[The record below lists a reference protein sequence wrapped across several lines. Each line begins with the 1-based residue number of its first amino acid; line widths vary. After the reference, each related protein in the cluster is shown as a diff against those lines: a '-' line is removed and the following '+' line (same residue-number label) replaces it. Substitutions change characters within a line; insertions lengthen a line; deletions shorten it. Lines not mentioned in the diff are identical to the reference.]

1 MGFAILIMIIWF
13 FFCILYNL
21 YRVALAD
28 CKLDRGFPQQ
38 QCKDMFGNGKCI
50 LFMIDA
56 IIYSYLYT
64 VVLADFWVG
73 RIYPPRKCKGMIDNG
88 ASTVK
93 RCPDTANSV
102 PLNTNDH
109 SIFKTVT
116 QLS

>member
-1 MGFAILIMIIWF
+1 MGFYNIYYDYMIF
-13 FFCILYNL
+13 FLYLYNL

-64 VVLADFWVG
+64 VVLAGFWVG

-88 ASTVK
+88 ASTVI

-109 SIFKTVT
+109 SIFKTFT